1 MPASSS
7 SRTRSVTGSPSSATR
22 DRVTAARLLL
32 LVPGGPRVDVD
43 AVTARVVGLVDDKR
57 GQRGADPGRQRGA
70 ALDLRPASP
79 EVSWLVRLPG
89 VEAAD
94 VVPDDQPVGRA
105 GDQGRRHPD
114 LKHGDQADLAAGRPD
129 QGEPSSA
136 EWTAGQLR
144 SEPDGH

>member
-70 ALDLRPASP
+70 ALGLPPAIP
-79 EVSWLVRLPG
+79 EVSALCLLPSFF
-89 VEAAD
+89 A
-94 VVPDDQPVGRA
+94 PILSPHTQPLT
-105 GDQGRRHPD
+105 P
-114 LKHGDQADLAAGRPD
+114 L
-129 QGEPSSA
+129 
-136 EWTAGQLR
+136 
-144 SEPDGH
+144 

>member
-1 MPASSS
+1 VPNGHPDYLKGCVDKSLKRLQLERIDLYQLPPRRMPAGSS

-70 ALDLRPASP
+70 ALGLRPASP
-79 EVSWLVRLPG
+79 EVSWLVSP
-89 VEAAD
+89 A
-94 VVPDDQPVGRA
+94 
-105 GDQGRRHPD
+105 RR
-114 LKHGDQADLAAGRPD
+114 
-129 QGEPSSA
+129 
-136 EWTAGQLR
+136 
-144 SEPDGH
+144 